1 MEEIRKKH
9 VWNVKRV
16 DQNNQREKAKLDKDI
31 AELTE
36 RISAMA
42 KDTAEIRTQ
51 VENEAWRQIDILNDK
66 NKVELSKEIEK
77 GLASKTELTNIA

>member
-1 MEEIRKKH
+1 M
-9 VWNVKRV
+9 
-16 DQNNQREKAKLDKDI
+16 LDKDI

-42 KDTAEIRTQ
+42 TDTSDIRTQ
-51 VENEAWRQIDILNDK
+51 VENEAWRQIDLLNDK

-77 GLASKTELTNIA
+77 GLASKTELTNIAQLYKERKSRKDVHDGELK